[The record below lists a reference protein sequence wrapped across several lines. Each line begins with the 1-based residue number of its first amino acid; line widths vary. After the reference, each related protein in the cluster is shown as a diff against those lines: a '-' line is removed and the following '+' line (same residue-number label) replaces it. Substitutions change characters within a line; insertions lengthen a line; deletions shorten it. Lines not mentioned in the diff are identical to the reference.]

1 MKRLCALL
9 AVAVVGL
16 SWGLGCGTGGNGS
29 AGIRLLTEEYAPLN
43 YMDGGSL
50 TGLSVEVVQE
60 LLKTMDRSASIEVV
74 DWADGYRL
82 AQQGPNTGLFSTA
95 MTAER
100 KDLFKWVG
108 PLATVEAR
116 FYARKGTPLSIKSL
130 DDAKRVGAIATVK
143 DYYMEEELIAEGFT
157 NLVSCASGAEA
168 GQKVLSGEADLM
180 PYNNVTMPQ
189 LLRQLGEDADALVP
203 VYDLS
208 MDVVYIA
215 FSKDVPDATIEEW
228 QAALDRIKRSGR
240 FDSIYARWLPDE
252 TPPGILQLMTEDY
265 PPVTFMQDG
274 EVTGLATDM
283 VKEICFRN
291 RVPTRIRMTSWSSAY
306 QMALVN
312 PNVVLFSTERTEQRE
327 ELFNWVGPIG
337 HNITSFYARKGS
349 GITVTSLDDAKRVAA
364 IGTTTGWFSEQYLEG
379 EGFTN
384 LVSSP
389 LPTDTV
395 DKLINGEV
403 DLAVFTDLTIPEILE
418 QAGYAMDDI
427 EPVYAVMTTY
437 FYIALSLGTPQET
450 VSLWRQTLQAMKD
463 DGTFEQI
470 YKKYVPGAGI
480 TDLL

>member
-9 AVAVVGL
+9 AVALVGL
-16 SWGLGCGTGGNGS
+16 SWGLGCGTDGDEPG
-29 AGIRLLTEEYAPLN
+29 GIRLLTEEYAPLN
-43 YMDGGSL
+43 YTDGGNL

-60 LLKTMDRSASIEVV
+60 LLKTMHRSASIELV
-74 DWADGYRL
+74 DWSDGYRL
-82 AQQGPNTGLFSTA
+82 AQQGPDTGLFSTA

-143 DYYMEEELIAEGFT
+143 DYYMEEELLAEGFT

-168 GQKVLSGEADLM
+168 GQKVLNGEADLM

-189 LLRQLGEDADALVP
+189 LLRQLGADADALVP

-215 FSKDVPDATIEEW
+215 FSKDVPDATIQEW
-228 QAALDRIKRSGR
+228 QAALDGIKRSGR

-252 TPPGILQLMTEDY
+252 TPPGVLQLMTEDY

-306 QMALVN
+306 QMALIN
-312 PNVVLFSTERTEQRE
+312 PNVVLFSTERTGQRE
-327 ELFNWVGPIG
+327 DLFNWVGPIG

-349 GITVTSLDDAKRVAA
+349 GIIVTSLDDAKRVAA

-389 LPTDTV
+389 LPTGTV
-395 DKLINGEV
+395 DKLIKGEV

-418 QAGYAMDDI
+418 EAGYAMDDI

-450 VSLWRQTLQAMKD
+450 VSLWRQTLQAMKE